1 MKGCEKSFQ
10 PSHPQTRYCGVECRE
25 AAALWREWKAQQRYR
40 RSEGGRECRQEQSRR
55 RRGRLA
61 ERKRRGER
69 RAERRNGAAAWVI
82 SQQEIFVLVRPAGLL
97 RGVRAYPPVSDAA
110 VLLAALPA
118 STGTCPRARATL
130 AEAVSG
136 A

>member
-1 MKGCEKSFQ
+1 M
-10 PSHPQTRYCGVECRE
+10 ECRE
-25 AAALWREWKAQQRYR
+25 AAALWRKWKAQRQYR
-40 RSEGGRECRQEQSRR
+40 RSEGGRECRLEQSRR

-69 RAERRNGAAAWVI
+69 RAERRNGAAPWVI

-97 RGVRAYPPVSDAA
+97 RDVHAYQPLADAA
-110 VLLAALPA
+110 VLLAALSA
-118 STGTCPRARATL
+118 CTGTCARARAPL
-130 AEAVSG
+130 AGAVAG